1 MNATRNNNNNNNN
14 NSNNNNK
21 QTKSKTNK
29 KQKQSK
35 KFTKTT
41 VATTNKSKMQT
52 ICRHFEAAN
61 SWIATPNQLISWIAV
76 TLTNLW
82 IALRSPSRGLQR

>member
-14 NSNNNNK
+14 NSNSNNK
-21 QTKSKTNK
+21 QTKNKTNK
-29 KQKQSK
+29 
-35 KFTKTT
+35 TKNKNNLIT